1 MAVMKNLKRTHIIR
15 FVILAVILL
24 VVNIVSS
31 MFHKRFD
38 LTAEKRFSLSDATKK
53 YIGNMKEIAN
63 VTIFLQGSLDA
74 DFQRLQNRTVETL
87 QEFNE
92 YSGGKIK
99 FHFENPLEG
108 LATPK
113 EKNEAIQ
120 AMSQRGVLPVMAEVN
135 QGEDELGYGEKIIF
149 PYALVAH
156 NGREFPVNLIENRGG
171 TSQQEVLNYAS
182 SLLEYKFAQA
192 IQKTILPDLP
202 TIAYAS
208 GNGQPMDI
216 KTFDMLSTLGAKYHM
231 DTIDLNTNIEVPLAY
246 EALIIVSPETG
257 LDEKA
262 KFKIDQYIMQGGRVL
277 WLVDKLNSSMENMQ
291 KSETFLAIAKENNI
305 EDILFKYGVRINNDL
320 IEDVQQNVS
329 IPITM
334 GMIGDRPNIKLKP
347 WLYFPYAIPTS
358 KHPIVHNMSRIL
370 FQFANSIDTIATP
383 GIKKTI
389 LLHSS
394 NRSRTVP
401 APVRISLSSLR
412 FPPDPRLYDSKNIPM
427 AVLLEGTF
435 SSNFVNR
442 LAPKFLNTLKD
453 SLNKPF
459 LPEGIKP
466 SKQIVVSSG
475 SVFYNDFSQKNGP
488 MECGYWKFYERSQE
502 SLKRFENKSFL
513 LNCIEYLIDDSG
525 LIEARSKDLSL
536 RLLDMPRVR
545 KEKIKW
551 QLVNTALPI
560 ILTILFGGIFFYFRK
575 KKYTG
580 KG

>member
-1 MAVMKNLKRTHIIR
+1 MRNLKRTHIIR

-31 MFHKRFD
+31 MLHQRFD
-38 LTAEKRFSLSDATKK
+38 LTKEKRFSLSDATKK
-53 YIGNMKEIAN
+53 YIGDMKEIAN
-63 VTIFLQGSLDA
+63 VTIYLQGTLDA
-74 DFQRLQNRTVETL
+74 DFQRLQNRTIETL

-92 YSGGKIK
+92 YSNGKIK

-108 LATPK
+108 LSTPK
-113 EKNEAIQ
+113 QKNEAMKEM
-120 AMSQRGVLPVMAEVN
+120 AARGVLPVLAEVN
-135 QGEDELGYGEKIIF
+135 QGEDAMGYGEKVIF

-192 IQKTILPDLP
+192 IQKTNLPDKP
-202 TIAYAS
+202 TIAYAT
-208 GNGQPMDI
+208 GNDQPLDI
-216 KTFDMLSTLGAKYHM
+216 KTFDMLSTLGQKYHL
-231 DTIDLNTNIEVPLAY
+231 DTIDLNANIEIPKAY
-246 EALIIVSPETG
+246 EAVIMVSPKTG

-262 KFKIDQYIMQGGRVL
+262 KFKIDQYIMNGGRML
-277 WLVDKLNSSMENMQ
+277 WLLDKLNTSMENMQ
-291 KSETFLAIAKENNI
+291 KSETFLAVNQPMNL
-305 EDILFKYGVRINNDL
+305 EDLLFGYGVRINNDL
-320 IEDVQQNVS
+320 IEDVQQNVP
-329 IPITM
+329 IPITV

-347 WLYFPYAIPTS
+347 WMYFPFSLPTS

-370 FQFANSIDTIATP
+370 FQFANSMDTIATP

-394 NRSRTVP
+394 NRSRAVP

-412 FPPDPRLYDSKNIPM
+412 FSPDPKLYRDKFLPM
-427 AVLLEGTF
+427 AVLLEGKF
-435 SSNFVNR
+435 KSNFTNR

-459 LPEGIKP
+459 IAEGIKV

-475 SVFYNDFSQKNGP
+475 SVFFNDFSKSRGP

-545 KEKIKW
+545 KEKMQW

-560 ILTILFGGIFFYFRK
+560 IITILCGGIFLYFRK

-580 KG
+580 KS

>member
-1 MAVMKNLKRTHIIR
+1 MRNLKRTHIIR
-15 FVILAVILL
+15 FAILAIILL

-31 MFHKRFD
+31 KLHKRFD
-38 LTAEKRFSLSDATKK
+38 LTKEKRFSLSDATKK
-53 YIGNMKEIAN
+53 YIGNMNEIAN
-63 VTIFLQGSLDA
+63 VTIYLQGTLSA
-74 DFQRLQNRTVETL
+74 DFQRLQNRTIETL

-92 YSGGKIK
+92 YSNGKIK

-108 LATPK
+108 LSTPK
-113 EKNEAIQ
+113 EKNEAMKEM
-120 AMSQRGVLPVMAEVN
+120 AMKGVLPVLAEVS
-135 QGEDELGYGEKIIF
+135 QDEDAVGYGEKVIF

-192 IQKTILPDLP
+192 IQKTNLPDKP
-202 TIAYAS
+202 TIAYAT
-208 GNGQPMDI
+208 GNDQPLDI
-216 KTFDMLSTLGAKYHM
+216 KTFDMLSTLGQMYHL
-231 DTIDLNTNIEVPLAY
+231 DTIDLNKNIEIPKVYQAVIM
-246 EALIIVSPETG
+246 ASPKTG

-262 KFKIDQYIMQGGRVL
+262 KFKIDQYVMHGGNML
-277 WLVDKLNSSMENMQ
+277 WLLDNLNTSMEQMQ
-291 KSETFLAIAKENNI
+291 SAETFLAVARPTNL
-305 EDILFKYGVRINNDL
+305 EDLLFKYGVRINNDL
-320 IEDVQQNVS
+320 IEDVQQNVP
-329 IPITM
+329 IPITV

-347 WLYFPYAIPTS
+347 WIYFPFALPTS

-370 FQFANSIDTIATP
+370 FQFVNSIDTIATP

-401 APVRISLSSLR
+401 APVRVSLSSLR
-412 FPPDPRLYDSKNIPM
+412 FSPAPKLYQDKSIPM
-427 AVLLEGTF
+427 AVLLEGKF
-435 SSNFVNR
+435 KSNFTNR
-442 LAPKFLNTLKD
+442 LAPKFLTTLKD

-459 LPEGIKP
+459 VAEGLKP

-475 SVFYNDFSQKNGP
+475 SVFYNDFSKKNGP

-536 RLLDMPRVR
+536 RLLDMPRVK
-545 KEKIKW
+545 KEKVKW
-551 QLVNTALPI
+551 QLVNTGVPI
-560 ILTILFGGIFFYFRK
+560 VITILFGGVFLYFRK

-580 KG
+580 KA